1 MDDKIDNVIPFKK
14 SLLTVQDDQELSEK
28 EIDDIHG
35 FVLKNLDDVLESVRN
50 DKEITGA
57 MVVLFNEEGRTD
69 NYIMGSISVSRLYT
83 VLSLYRR
90 NLLDIYATEETD

>member
-28 EIDDIHG
+28 EIEDIHG
-35 FVLKNLDDVLESVRN
+35 LVLKNLDDVLESVRN
-50 DKEITGA
+50 DKKITGA